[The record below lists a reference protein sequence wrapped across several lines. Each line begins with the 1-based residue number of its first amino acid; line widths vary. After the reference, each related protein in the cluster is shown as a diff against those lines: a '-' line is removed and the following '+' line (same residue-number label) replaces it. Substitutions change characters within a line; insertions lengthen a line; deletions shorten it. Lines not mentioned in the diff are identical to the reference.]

1 MAEAA
6 AALNVDPAWIER
18 ELRARYNG
26 NENLTRS
33 RYHLGRFQEELRG
46 QEEAEKAAFV
56 RMAEEFKIP

>member
-6 AALNVDPAWIER
+6 AALNSTPPGSSASCAPATMV
-18 ELRARYNG
+18 
-26 NENLTRS
+26 TRTLLVS
-33 RYHLGRFQEELRG
+33 RYHLGRSQEELRG